1 MASVTIIV
9 KETKQPRG
17 GFIRPSSLV
26 KTPISD
32 NQVLAENENI
42 PAATVGMAV
51 DYMTRFMAGSP
62 LEEAFKV
69 SFVGALYAQKFGPS
83 DAMEEFLSHLKSIH
97 GLDNDSIIHACHC
110 VSFDA
115 WMRNTA
121 WAISNYQMNP
131 NLKQDIS
138 PDETTIQNIRILIE
152 RSLHFFESYG
162 PVTKDG
168 FSFAPNGYTEIVTA
182 GDGDFLTSDTLW
194 DFKVSKRPP
203 TSQNTLQLLMY
214 YIMEWRRNISP
225 DQTLKELISLL
236 KKTPGQSDK
245 IMVADIS
252 TNPYRPWTPADE
264 NDESIKYLYAY
275 DEDKGT
281 TVLYNAFFDVFA
293 ATSDFQCRNEKQ

>member
-1 MASVTIIV
+1 
-9 KETKQPRG
+9 
-17 GFIRPSSLV
+17 
-26 KTPISD
+26 
-32 NQVLAENENI
+32 
-42 PAATVGMAV
+42 
-51 DYMTRFMAGSP
+51 
-62 LEEAFKV
+62 
-69 SFVGALYAQKFGPS
+69 
-83 DAMEEFLSHLKSIH
+83 MEEFLSHLKSIH

-214 YIMEWRRNISP
+214 YIMGKHSGNPVFAPINNIGIFNP
-225 DQTLKELISLL
+225 RLNIVYT
-236 KKTPGQSDK
+236 
-245 IMVADIS
+245 ADM
-252 TNPYRPWTPADE
+252 
-264 NDESIKYLYAY
+264 
-275 DEDKGT
+275 T
-281 TVLYNAFFDVFA
+281 TVAKDILQTVELDVIGFK
-293 ATSDFQCRNEKQ
+293 TSLF